1 MPIYQY
7 TCVKDSTHPTTDRV
21 KSIKVS
27 DREREND
34 KCETCNAKAVLK
46 ISHPS
51 PPILVGRGFHS
62 NDYGAPTKG

>member
-1 MPIYQY
+1 MPMYEY
-7 TCVKDSTHPTTDRV
+7 FCTKDSTHPITDRV

-34 KCETCNAKAVLK
+34 KCETCGAKARLQ
-46 ISHPS
+46 ISRPN